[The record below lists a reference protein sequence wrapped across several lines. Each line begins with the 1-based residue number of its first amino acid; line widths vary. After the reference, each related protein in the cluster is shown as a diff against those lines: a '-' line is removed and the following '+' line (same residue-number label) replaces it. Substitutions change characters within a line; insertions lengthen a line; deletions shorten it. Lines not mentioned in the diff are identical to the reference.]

1 MTKAALF
8 SSRAV
13 LRVSGPDARAFLQ
26 GILTQDIEPLA
37 PGEAAFSALL
47 TPQGKILFDF
57 IIVADGENFLLDC
70 DRESA
75 EALVK
80 RLTLY
85 RLRAKATI
93 AREEGFAVAALW
105 DGAAQP
111 QGSADAIAVPDPRLE
126 ALGWRI
132 IGKADS
138 VAALAGAGAVD
149 EEAAYDAHRIALG
162 VPEFGKD
169 FTSDEVFLL
178 DVDYDALHGV
188 SYKKGC
194 FVGQEVTSRMKR
206 KGDIRKRTLKL
217 AFDGAP
223 PAKGAAVGA
232 GDSTLGEVLSGSEGA
247 ALALIRL
254 DRLAAARTS
263 GARLEAAGKPV
274 HIVFPDWLNGC

>member
-1 MTKAALF
+1 MTKATLL
-8 SSRAV
+8 SSRAI
-13 LRVSGPDARAFLQ
+13 LRVAGPDARAFLR

-57 IIVADGENFLLDC
+57 IIVAGGEGFLLDC

-75 EALVK
+75 EGLVK

-85 RLRAKATI
+85 RLRAKVTI

-105 DGAAQP
+105 DGAP
-111 QGSADAIAVPDPRLE
+111 PPGGGEEAISIPDPRLA

-132 IGKADS
+132 IGKGKS
-138 VAALAGAGAVD
+138 VAALAGAGAAVD
-149 EEAAYDAHRIALG
+149 DSAYDARRTALG
-162 VPEFGKD
+162 VPEFGRD

-217 AFDGAP
+217 VFDGAP

-254 DRLAAARTS
+254 DRLEAARTS

-274 HIVFPDWLNGC
+274 QIVFPDWLKQV

>member
-26 GILTQDIEPLA
+26 GVVTQDIEPLA

-57 IIVADGENFLLDC
+57 ILVADAESFLLDC
-70 DRESA
+70 DRAGA
-75 EALVK
+75 EALEK
-80 RLTLY
+80 RLALY
-85 RLRAKATI
+85 RLRAKVTI
-93 AREEGFAVAALW
+93 AREADFAVAALW
-105 DGAAQP
+105 DGAAP
-111 QGSADAIAVPDPRLE
+111 SEGGGASLFPDPRLA

-132 IGKADS
+132 IGKADGL
-138 VAALAGAGAVD
+138 AGLAGAGAVD
-149 EEAAYDAHRIALG
+149 GEAAYDAHRMALG

-169 FTSDEVFLL
+169 FASDEVFLL

-206 KGDIRKRTLKL
+206 KGDIRKRTVKL

-223 PAKGAAVGA
+223 PVKGAAVGA
-232 GDSTLGEVLSGSEGA
+232 GDSTLGEVLSGGEGA

-254 DRLAAARTS
+254 DRLETARTS

-274 HIVFPDWLNGC
+274 QIVFPDWLKQV